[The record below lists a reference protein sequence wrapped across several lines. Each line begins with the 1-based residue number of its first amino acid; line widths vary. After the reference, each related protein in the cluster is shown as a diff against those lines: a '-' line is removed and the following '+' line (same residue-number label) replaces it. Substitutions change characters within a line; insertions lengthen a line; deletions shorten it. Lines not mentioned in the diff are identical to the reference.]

1 MNVRKSIGYAYQTSA
16 TAVKLGRGA
25 TGCWIVQQSKQRK
38 DGTWSAP
45 YLAAQD
51 SFDEHE
57 LEDMIATYREADGEP
72 CPMFLR
78 YGHAFILAAI
88 AGRHHE

>member
-1 MNVRKSIGYAYQTSA
+1 MNVRKSIGFAYPTSYTA
-16 TAVKLGRGA
+16 TKLGRGD
-25 TGCWIVQQSKQRK
+25 TGCWIVAQSKQRK

-51 SFDEHE
+51 SFGEHE
-57 LEDMIATYREADGEP
+57 LGDLIATYRAAGGEP
-72 CPMFLR
+72 CPMFLA
-78 YGHAFILAAI
+78 YGEPRILAAI